1 MVSWNDN
8 DSSDDFAAEYI
19 SHADHLSRLIPG
31 TIEDPNYAGVDDDL
45 MMMCEHGKSVE
56 KLAAFEGISTG
67 RRFLACSLDQASSC
81 DIVRWVDEEWPEHL
95 QNALHKLWLMYEQSK
110 HDNRMACLDHSTIIY
125 EKLVEDVNNLL
136 NSHDYLPQPSHQ
148 KDVENIII
156 SMDNNIAKDAE
167 ITKLKADV
175 DQLKFIH
182 VAQGNCIRNM
192 KHNHLKENEN
202 MSTDNRTLKFCWADL
217 KKEKEKLDGC
227 IAELMKD
234 KEKWSI
240 EKSAIECC
248 IANLKKACE
257 NNNMKLKKIKCICD
271 EE

>member
-19 SHADHLSRLIPG
+19 SHADHLSRLVMSRIPG

-67 RRFLACSLDQASSC
+67 RRFLACSLDC
-81 DIVRWVDEEWPEHL
+81 G
-95 QNALHKLWLMYEQSK
+95 
-110 HDNRMACLDHSTIIY
+110 
-125 EKLVEDVNNLL
+125 
-136 NSHDYLPQPSHQ
+136 QPPSLA
-148 KDVENIII
+148 
-156 SMDNNIAKDAE
+156 AKDAE